1 MITIKN
7 LNKSFKNTEVLK
19 DINLSFEIGKMY
31 GILGRNGVG
40 KTTLLKTINRRMC
53 PTSGNIDYGNLINNN
68 IVDIQGFYKSTDNL
82 YSPLMTTSKI
92 LIKEKK
98 LNTKFDLEY
107 ALSLLDKFKISR
119 KKSLLTL
126 NNAQINILGSIITL
140 SSNKT
145 ILIFDEPIQ
154 YLDLEF
160 RNIFYG
166 ELINL
171 CTEEQHIILISTHII
186 NEIQNII
193 SDVVII
199 KETQVVVNEEVESLR
214 EKNNNLSLEEI
225 FMKEVGN

>member
-1 MITIKN
+1 
-7 LNKSFKNTEVLK
+7 
-19 DINLSFEIGKMY
+19 MY

-40 KTTLLKTINRRMC
+40 KTTLLKTINRRMY

-68 IVDIQGFYKSTDNL
+68 IVDIQGFYKSTDSL
-82 YSPLMTTSKI
+82 FSPLMTTSKI

-98 LNTKFDLEY
+98 LNTKFDLDY

-160 RNIFYG
+160 RNIFYS